1 MGYKEGVR
9 ASSTVGGPVLRR
21 SAIDPPE
28 LVRVVIADD
37 HRLFA
42 DALRSYLEHRDGVL
56 IVGTAYGSEEAVE
69 LAVERD
75 ADVVLV
81 DLHMPGADGIKT
93 IETLHSRHPHI
104 RAIAMSG
111 LPDVSDEAHAAGAAA
126 FLCKRD
132 IGIYLVDAIHAVA
145 AATPA

>member
-1 MGYKEGVR
+1 
-9 ASSTVGGPVLRR
+9 
-21 SAIDPPE
+21 
-28 LVRVVIADD
+28 VRVVIADD

-56 IVGTAYGSEEAVE
+56 VVGTAYSGNEAVE
-69 LAVERD
+69 LALARD
-75 ADVVLV
+75 ADIVLV

-93 IETLHSRHPHI
+93 IETLRSLHPNI

-111 LPDVSDEAHAAGAAA
+111 LPGLSDEAHAAGAAA

-132 IGIYLVDAIHAVA
+132 IGAHLLDAIHAVA